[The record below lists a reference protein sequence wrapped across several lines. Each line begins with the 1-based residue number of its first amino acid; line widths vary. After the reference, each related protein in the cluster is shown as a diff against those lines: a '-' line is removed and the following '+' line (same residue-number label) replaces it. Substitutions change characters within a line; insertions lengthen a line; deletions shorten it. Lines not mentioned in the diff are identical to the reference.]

1 MPSLFLSVTHG
12 LSAVRLGRH
21 TLPPSFGL
29 CVGWCDLAMCVAV
42 KRWHSCHFTFLA
54 VSFCAVQLELSLVLV
69 LVHQDFFSVSVMV

>member
-1 MPSLFLSVTHG
+1 MPSLFFFVDRLSVCFAAGEAHS
-12 LSAVRLGRH
+12 L
-21 TLPPSFGL
+21 PSFGL
-29 CVGWCDLAMCVAV
+29 CVGLCDLAMCVAV